1 NAHEG
6 ACKMLISN
14 ATATDKLPEFN
25 AANKNFKE
33 SRNLGMRLWLRAGVT
48 VFPVLMLVASLLIQN
63 KKFIIDE
70 DYYDMMLVEID
81 KRKQANAT
89 ESAE

>member
-1 NAHEG
+1 
-6 ACKMLISN
+6 
-14 ATATDKLPEFN
+14 
-25 AANKNFKE
+25 
-33 SRNLGMRLWLRAGVT
+33 MRLWLRAGVT